1 MNGSIYGMTDWWSV
15 GATIFSGIITA
26 IATMGAVIY
35 TNYRTKKQ
43 LKEQQERYEKERT
56 EQFKQSKYV
65 VIEPTLLLSSFNNIL
80 DQLIIQNNYNR
91 ILLFSGNDG
100 FEFFD
105 DSDKRMLQSC
115 RMLLLK
121 NTSSNGIKDI
131 SFITKSTLVNMD
143 TAERYTYETDNT
155 ANLLRGKES
164 IIIRLTNQVQFNKIL
179 EMNKNK
185 VPSLLEFFCTVEYT
199 TLANQRIKY
208 IYQIKINNDRHI
220 ENIKD
225 GVESVI
231 DINNTL
237 GINSTIFRNLQDSLS
252 GIDRSAYSW
261 EKMGQAQMR
270 GIMTQYFPKFTQQQ
284 IKDNAEN
291 QSDNQEEN
299 KSVGK

>member
-1 MNGSIYGMTDWWSV
+1 MNGLIYDMTDWWSV

-43 LKEQQERYEKERT
+43 LKEQQERYEQERV

-80 DQLIIQNNYNR
+80 DRIIIENDYNR
-91 ILLFSGNDG
+91 VLLFSGHDG

-105 DSDKRMLQSC
+105 DNDKRMFQTSRILV
-115 RMLLLK
+115 LK
-121 NTSSNGIKDI
+121 NTSNSSIKDI
-131 SFITKSTLVNMD
+131 SFITKSTLINMD
-143 TAERYTYETDNT
+143 TAERYIYETDNA

-164 IIIRLTNQVQFNKIL
+164 IIIRLTDQVQFNKIL

-185 VPSLLEFFCTVEYT
+185 VPSLLEFLCIIEYT

-231 DINNTL
+231 DVDKPLDINA
-237 GINSTIFRNLQDSLS
+237 TIFKNLQDSLS

-270 GIMTQYFPKFTQQQ
+270 GIMTQYFPNFTQQQ
-284 IKDNAEN
+284 INDNMKN
-291 QSDNQEEN
+291 HSDNQEN
-299 KSVGK
+299 VKSDT